1 MQAVLSLV
9 LLQDDVLDAYKNGIE
24 FDCSDGVTRRLFPRF
39 TAYSA
44 DYPER

>member
-9 LLQDDVLDAYKNGIE
+9 LLQEDVLDAYKNGIE
-24 FDCSDGVTRRLFPRF
+24 FDCADNVTRRLFPRF
-39 TAYSA
+39 MAYSA